1 MELRVAGASPPEPA
15 AADHCDQFADDATAD
30 AFTCPQG
37 QPLTVHKPPTRRGQ
51 PTTVDRAPATACA
64 ACPVR
69 AQCTSDQSGGRT
81 IEVHRQYAKIRRM
94 KERLRSAAGQA
105 LSKQRKSTVEPVVW
119 AMAAQSGRAA
129 AATAGREWL
138 RD

>member
-1 MELRVAGASPPEPA
+1 
-15 AADHCDQFADDATAD
+15 
-30 AFTCPQG
+30 
-37 QPLTVHKPPTRRGQ
+37 
-51 PTTVDRAPATACA
+51 
-64 ACPVR
+64 VR